1 MTSSINIQTNYS
13 YEPCIEKCSYN
24 FNYPKT
30 HLTITNNDTYLSM
43 VFLDTADQQTNITY
57 NNADYTV
64 SEIILTWPSL
74 HNFNGQQLDGELIVY
89 HVSTTGSNLWV
100 CVPIKK
106 SDYSSSQALSN
117 ILDESSTLA
126 NKPDLVFNYQNDDFS
141 LQDLIPEKP
150 FYNYTGNYGTLT
162 GDFIV
167 FDSLNVIT
175 INSTI
180 FTNIFQQIINQ
191 NNLLLT
197 GGSIYYNEK
206 GPNLENLN
214 DGIYI
219 SCNPTG
225 ESNDLV
231 DISKPKNNVSFSEYN
246 NNVMIFLKII
256 VGILLMIFVFACI
269 SGLFSYFSPK
279 IKIVANAVAIPN

>member
-1 MTSSINIQTNYS
+1 M
-13 YEPCIEKCSYN
+13 
-24 FNYPKT
+24 
-30 HLTITNNDTYLSM
+30 
-43 VFLDTADQQTNITY
+43 
-57 NNADYTV
+57 
-64 SEIILTWPSL
+64 
-74 HNFNGQQLDGELIVY
+74 
-89 HVSTTGSNLWV
+89 WV
-100 CVPIKK
+100 CVPIKQ